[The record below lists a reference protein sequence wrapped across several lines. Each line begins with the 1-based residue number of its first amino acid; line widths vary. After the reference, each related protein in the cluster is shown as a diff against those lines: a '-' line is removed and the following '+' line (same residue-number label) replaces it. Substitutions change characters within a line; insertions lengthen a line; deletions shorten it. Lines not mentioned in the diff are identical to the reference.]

1 MAEYGVKLRE
11 LPAHER
17 PRERLME
24 LGAGALSDAE
34 LLAILL
40 RTGTKDESVLSL
52 AQRLLRRYSL
62 GELARASVA
71 ELKKVRG
78 ISDAK
83 ACEIAACFELARR
96 LEAGRERRRF
106 VRSSDDAYRVMY
118 PHLAQKRVEVFACI
132 YLNSKNRVLR
142 VAELSVGGME
152 ASVVQPREVYRLALE
167 EGATRVIVGHN
178 HPSGDPEPSQDDLR
192 ITAALSAAGDLL
204 GIELLDHL
212 IVGDGC
218 YVSLRDRGR
227 LRG

>member
-1 MAEYGVKLRE
+1 MAEYGAKLRE
-11 LPAHER
+11 LPVHER

-40 RTGTKDESVLSL
+40 RTGTKEESVLSL
-52 AQRLLRRYSL
+52 AQRVLRRYSL
-62 GELARASVA
+62 KELAEASVGELKRIH
-71 ELKKVRG
+71 G

-96 LEAGRERRRF
+96 LQRAKRNAKY
-106 VRSSDDAYRVMY
+106 VKSSDDAYRVLF
-118 PHLAQKRVEVFACI
+118 PRLAHRRVEVFACI
-132 YLNSKNRVLR
+132 YLNSRNRVLR

-152 ASVVQPREVYRLALE
+152 ASVVQPREVYRVALE

-178 HPSGDPEPSQDDLR
+178 HPSGDPEPSGDDIR
-192 ITAALSAAGDLL
+192 ITKALRLGGELL
-204 GIELLDHL
+204 GVELLDHL

-218 YVSLRDRGR
+218 YVSLRDRGHV
-227 LRG
+227 

>member
-1 MAEYGVKLRE
+1 MAEYGAKLRE
-11 LPAHER
+11 LPVHER

-40 RTGTKDESVLSL
+40 RTGTKEESVLSL
-52 AQRLLRRYSL
+52 AQRVLRRYSL
-62 GELARASVA
+62 KELAEASVGELKRIH
-71 ELKKVRG
+71 G

-96 LEAGRERRRF
+96 LQRAKRDAKY
-106 VRSSDDAYRVMY
+106 VKSSDDAYRVLF
-118 PHLAQKRVEVFACI
+118 PRLAHRRVEVFACI
-132 YLNSKNRVLR
+132 YLNSRNRVLR

-152 ASVVQPREVYRLALE
+152 ASVVQPREVYRVALE

-178 HPSGDPEPSQDDLR
+178 HPSGDPEPSGEDIR
-192 ITAALSAAGDLL
+192 ITKALRLGGELL
-204 GIELLDHL
+204 GVELLDHL

-218 YVSLRDRGR
+218 YVSLRDRGHV
-227 LRG
+227 

>member
-1 MAEYGVKLRE
+1 MAEYGAKLRE
-11 LPAHER
+11 LPVHER

-40 RTGTKDESVLSL
+40 RTGTKEESVLSL
-52 AQRLLRRYSL
+52 AQRVLRRYSL
-62 GELARASVA
+62 KELAEASVGELKRIH
-71 ELKKVRG
+71 G

-96 LEAGRERRRF
+96 LQRASRDAKY
-106 VRSSDDAYRVMY
+106 VKSSDDAYRVLF
-118 PHLAQKRVEVFACI
+118 PRLAHRRVEVFACI
-132 YLNSKNRVLR
+132 YLNSRNRVLR

-152 ASVVQPREVYRLALE
+152 ASVVQPREVYRVALE

-178 HPSGDPEPSQDDLR
+178 HPSGDPEPSGEDIR
-192 ITAALSAAGDLL
+192 ITKALRLGGELL
-204 GIELLDHL
+204 GVELLDHL

-218 YVSLRDRGR
+218 YVSLRDRGHV
-227 LRG
+227 

>member
-1 MAEYGVKLRE
+1 MAEYGAKLRE
-11 LPAHER
+11 LPVHER

-40 RTGTKDESVLSL
+40 RTGTKEESVLSL
-52 AQRLLRRYSL
+52 AQRVLRRYSL
-62 GELARASVA
+62 KELAEASVGELKRIH
-71 ELKKVRG
+71 G

-96 LEAGRERRRF
+96 LQRAKRDARY
-106 VRSSDDAYRVMY
+106 VKSSDDAYRVLF
-118 PHLAQKRVEVFACI
+118 PRLAHRRVEVFACI
-132 YLNSKNRVLR
+132 YLNSRNRVLR

-152 ASVVQPREVYRLALE
+152 ASVVQPREVYRVALE

-178 HPSGDPEPSQDDLR
+178 HPSGDPEPSGEDIR
-192 ITAALSAAGDLL
+192 ITKALRL
-204 GIELLDHL
+204 GGEILGVELLDHL

-218 YVSLRDRGR
+218 YVSLRDRGHV
-227 LRG
+227 

>member
-1 MAEYGVKLRE
+1 MAEYGAKLRE
-11 LPAHER
+11 LPVHER

-40 RTGTKDESVLSL
+40 RTGTKEESVLSL
-52 AQRLLRRYSL
+52 AQRVLRRYSL
-62 GELARASVA
+62 KELAEASVGELKRIH
-71 ELKKVRG
+71 G

-96 LEAGRERRRF
+96 LQRAKRDARY
-106 VRSSDDAYRVMY
+106 VKSSDDAYRVLF
-118 PHLAQKRVEVFACI
+118 PRLAHRRVGVFACI
-132 YLNSKNRVLR
+132 YLNSRNRVLR

-152 ASVVQPREVYRLALE
+152 ASVVQPREVYRVALE

-178 HPSGDPEPSQDDLR
+178 HPSGDPEPSGEDIR
-192 ITAALSAAGDLL
+192 ITKALRLGGELL
-204 GIELLDHL
+204 GVELLDHL

-218 YVSLRDRGR
+218 YVSLRDRGHV
-227 LRG
+227 

>member
-1 MAEYGVKLRE
+1 MAEYGAKLRE
-11 LPAHER
+11 LPVHER

-40 RTGTKDESVLSL
+40 RTGTKEESVLSL
-52 AQRLLRRYSL
+52 AQRVLRRYSL
-62 GELARASVA
+62 KELAEASVGELKRIH
-71 ELKKVRG
+71 G

-96 LEAGRERRRF
+96 LQRAKRDARY
-106 VRSSDDAYRVMY
+106 VKSSDDAYRLLF
-118 PHLAQKRVEVFACI
+118 PRLAHRRVEVFACI
-132 YLNSKNRVLR
+132 YLNSRNRVLR

-152 ASVVQPREVYRLALE
+152 ASVVQPREVYRVALE

-178 HPSGDPEPSQDDLR
+178 HPSGDPEPSGEDIR
-192 ITAALSAAGDLL
+192 ITKALRLGGELL
-204 GIELLDHL
+204 GVELLDHL

-218 YVSLRDRGR
+218 YVSLRDRGHV
-227 LRG
+227 

>member
-1 MAEYGVKLRE
+1 MAEYGAKLRE
-11 LPAHER
+11 LPVHER

-40 RTGTKDESVLSL
+40 RTGTKEESVLSL
-52 AQRLLRRYSL
+52 AQRVLRRYSL
-62 GELARASVA
+62 KELAEASVGELKRIH
-71 ELKKVRG
+71 G

-96 LEAGRERRRF
+96 LQRAKRDARY
-106 VRSSDDAYRVMY
+106 VKSSDDAYRVLF
-118 PHLAQKRVEVFACI
+118 PRLAHRRVEVFACI
-132 YLNSKNRVLR
+132 YLNSRNRVLR

-152 ASVVQPREVYRLALE
+152 ASVVQPREVYRVALE

-178 HPSGDPEPSQDDLR
+178 HPSGDPEPSGEDIR
-192 ITAALSAAGDLL
+192 ITKALRLGGELL
-204 GIELLDHL
+204 GVELLDHL

-218 YVSLRDRGR
+218 YVSLRDRGHV
-227 LRG
+227 

>member
-1 MAEYGVKLRE
+1 MAEYGAKLRE
-11 LPAHER
+11 LPVHER

-40 RTGTKDESVLSL
+40 RTGTKEESVLSL
-52 AQRLLRRYSL
+52 AQRVLRRYSL
-62 GELARASVA
+62 KELAEASVGELKRIH
-71 ELKKVRG
+71 G

-96 LEAGRERRRF
+96 LQRAKRNAKY
-106 VRSSDDAYRVMY
+106 VKSSDDAYRVLF
-118 PHLAQKRVEVFACI
+118 PRLAHRRVEVFACI
-132 YLNSKNRVLR
+132 YLNSRNRVLR

-152 ASVVQPREVYRLALE
+152 ASVVQPREVYRVALE

-178 HPSGDPEPSQDDLR
+178 HPSGDPEPSGEDIR
-192 ITAALSAAGDLL
+192 ITKALRLGGELL
-204 GIELLDHL
+204 GVELLDHL

-218 YVSLRDRGR
+218 YVSLRDRGHV
-227 LRG
+227 